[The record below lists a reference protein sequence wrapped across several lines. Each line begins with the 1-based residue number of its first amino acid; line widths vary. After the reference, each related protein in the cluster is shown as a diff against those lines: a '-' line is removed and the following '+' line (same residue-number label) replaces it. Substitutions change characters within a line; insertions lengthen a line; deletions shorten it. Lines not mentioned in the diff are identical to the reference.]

1 MNQPQPATRMSTER
15 KARLSNGLIV
25 FVAALLAIFWDQRA
39 VWVVVFM
46 GASLIFSGVTNFCG
60 FAVIFDR
67 LDSRRS
73 R

>member
-1 MNQPQPATRMSTER
+1 MSTER

-39 VWVVVFM
+39 VWVVVFL